1 MNIGGVILAAV
12 VIGVTGLIVG
22 LLLGFAGV
30 KFAVEVD
37 ERVEQ
42 VRELLPSN
50 NCGGCGYAGCDA
62 MAEAIVSGKTPASAC
77 PSLSA
82 ENRVKIAEITGGS
95 AEAGEKLVAF
105 VKCNGTCDKT
115 TQRYNYYGIADCK
128 KLALIPGGGPKGCTY
143 GCMGLGSCVNA
154 CKFEAIHI
162 LNGVAVVDKEKCIAC
177 GQCVAQCPKGLIELI
192 PYTAEHAVRCSSKDK
207 GKDVKLVC
215 ETGCIGCG
223 ICAKQCEAGAV
234 TVDNNLAY
242 IDQSKCTNC
251 GKCAAK
257 CPAKIIL

>member
-12 VIGVTGLIVG
+12 VIGITGLVVS
-22 LLLGFAGV
+22 LLLGVAGV

-37 ERVEQ
+37 ERVTQ

-62 MAEAIVSGKTPASAC
+62 MAEAIVAGTTPASAC
-77 PSLSA
+77 PSLPT
-82 ENRVKIAEITGGS
+82 ENREKIAAIIGGS
-95 AEAGEKLVAF
+95 AEAAERRVAF

-115 TQRYNYYGIADCK
+115 TQRYNYYGIDDCK

-143 GCMGLGSCVNA
+143 GCMGLGSCVKA
-154 CKFEAIHI
+154 CKFDAIHVV
-162 LNGVAVVDKEKCIAC
+162 NGIAVVDKEKCIAC

-192 PYTAEHAVRCSSKDK
+192 PYKANYVVRCSSKDK
-207 GKDVKLVC
+207 GKDVKAVC

-223 ICAKQCEAGAV
+223 ICAKQCEAGAI
-234 TVDNNLAY
+234 TVENNLAH
-242 IDQSKCTNC
+242 IDPTKCTGC

-257 CPAKIIL
+257 CPAKIIM